1 METMRTDKQYTD
13 SMKMLSI
20 GWCGIVMTILLLLA
34 TQCTPIQAQ
43 TIYEVEYKSQA
54 NIILYK
60 TQYQSQ
66 ADYSYYITAY
76 PSQANTSRNHWYQV
90 PYKSQAEL
98 LVWWTRHPNQAHHKV
113 WQAKYPSETR

>member
-1 METMRTDKQYTD
+1 MRTDKQYTD

-43 TIYEVEYKSQA
+43 TIYEVRYKSQS
-54 NIILYK
+54 NIVLYK

-66 ADYSYYITAY
+66 ATYRYWIAPYQ
-76 PSQANTSRNHWYQV
+76 SQANTRKHHWYQV
-90 PYKSQAEL
+90 PYPSQAEWR
-98 LVWWTRHPNQAHHKV
+98 VWWTKRPEEADHKV
-113 WQAKYPSETR
+113 YQVKYPSQTL